1 MGNAFR
7 SSGLGSDDKEKLI
20 TALREA
26 LPSAGEMLGEH
37 IEWALAQINKA
48 PK

>member
-1 MGNAFR
+1 MDKD
-7 SSGLGSDDKEKLI
+7 SKEKLI
-20 TALREA
+20 AALQQA